1 MSAKKIMTDDMA
13 RSPRLSKLKGLTFT
27 GEFKMEDLG
36 ILNLLT
42 IVVNNNL

>member
-27 GEFKMEDLG
+27 GNLKMDVHG